1 MRKAVEYVKEEN
13 GGLREAARLYGVPHE
28 TLRRRVLG
36 LVEEGCKPDPRT
48 VLTKNEEQRLVRYI
62 VDMADMGFGLTSDDI
77 RSTAYKI
84 AEACGKPHPFHNEMA
99 GRAWLDGFRR
109 RYPNLTLRKPQPL
122 SYSRAISANI
132 DTINDYFAKL
142 GALYAR
148 LNILIKPMQIYNM
161 DECGISVVHKL
172 GKVVTELG

>member
-1 MRKAVEYVKEEN
+1 
-13 GGLREAARLYGVPHE
+13 
-28 TLRRRVLG
+28 
-36 LVEEGCKPDPRT
+36 
-48 VLTKNEEQRLVRYI
+48 
-62 VDMADMGFGLTSDDI
+62 MGFGLTSDDI

-99 GRAWLDGFRR
+99 GRAWLDVFRR

-148 LNILIKPMQIYNM
+148 LNILTKPICKYTIWMNAVFLSCTSR
-161 DECGISVVHKL
+161 EKL
-172 GKVVTELG
+172 